1 MKHRTKSVLRGAAVA
16 LSAAVL
22 IGVGTSSAS
31 ARVGAPT
38 IRYGNSGFNVQCV
51 QYALNHWNS
60 AQGRN
65 NHLIS
70 VDGVFGDNTLA
81 EVRRYQQAYSL
92 DADGVV
98 GPVTGGRMYWAWIA
112 GDLDGP
118 ACYQV
123 MPTQS

>member
-1 MKHRTKSVLRGAAVA
+1 MKHRTKAVLRGATVA

-60 AQGRN
+60 VQGRS

-70 VDGVFGDNTLA
+70 VDGIFGDNTLA
-81 EVRRYQQAYSL
+81 EVRRYQQAYGL

-98 GPVTGGRMYWAWIA
+98 GPVTGGRMYWAWID

-118 ACYQV
+118 ACYQA